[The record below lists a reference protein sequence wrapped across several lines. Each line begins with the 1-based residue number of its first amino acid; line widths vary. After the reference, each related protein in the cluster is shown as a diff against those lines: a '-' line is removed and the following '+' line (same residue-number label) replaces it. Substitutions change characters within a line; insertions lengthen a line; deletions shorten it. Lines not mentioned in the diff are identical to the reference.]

1 MVFYGN
7 QWFFIEFYGLKCV
20 DARKPDSVIVLLL
33 VVIHLDL
40 ELPLNSSSLPEPN

>member
-7 QWFFIEFYGLKCV
+7 QWFLIEFYGKKCV
-20 DARKPDSVIVLLL
+20 DAHKPDSVTVLPL

-40 ELPLNSSSLPEPN
+40 ELPLNSSSLPEPS

>member
-7 QWFFIEFYGLKCV
+7 QWFFIEFYGMKCV
-20 DARKPDSVIVLLL
+20 GAHKPDPVIVLLL

-40 ELPLNSSSLPEPN
+40 ELPLNSSGLPEPI